1 MSSELVLPLD
11 AVGHDAIAI
20 VGGKSASLGE
30 MRRCLSA
37 EGIRVPDGF
46 TTTAEAYRLLLE
58 VGALQRPLEE
68 LLGNLD
74 VQDLSALQAAGSSAR
89 ALVQHTPLP
98 PALVE
103 AILDAYRAMGRP
115 AVAVRSSATAEDL
128 PEASFAGQQDTILN
142 VQGDEA
148 LLEACRHCYGSL
160 FTDRAIAYRQLH
172 GFDPLQVA
180 LAIVVQRMV
189 RADRGCSGVMFTLDT
204 ESGFT
209 DVVLLNAAYGLGETV
224 VQGDVNPDEILVFKP
239 TLAQGFPA
247 ILSRR
252 RGTKARRRVL
262 DASGCIRLESVP
274 EDLQRRFALSRDE
287 VLQLSRWACRIE
299 AHLSAQRGQPT
310 PLDLEWAKDGD
321 SGELFI
327 LQARPETVQA
337 RRPATVLRRWVL
349 DDVGGEP
356 ICLGRAIGAGVCS
369 GQARVLHAPEE
380 METFQEGEVLV
391 TTRTDPDW
399 EPILQRA
406 AAVVTDRGGRTCHAA
421 ILARELGL
429 PAIVG
434 TGDGTSR
441 IQPGQLV
448 TVSCC
453 EGDEGLVY
461 RGAVPFHVEERD
473 LGDLPPTRTRIL
485 MNVANPEEAFRLA
498 AIPCDGVGLARLE
511 FVIAHQIG
519 VHPMALLHPERV
531 ADPHERHLI
540 AARLAEA
547 SDPVEGYRTQ
557 LVEGVG
563 RLAAAFYPQ
572 PVLVRFSD
580 FKSNE
585 YAHLLGGRVF
595 EPEEDNPM
603 LGWRGALRYTS
614 PGFREAF
621 ALECQAILQA
631 RETLGLTNLIP
642 MVPFCRTP
650 QEGDRVLAAM
660 AEQGLVRGRDGLQVY
675 VMCELPANAMSADA
689 LAQRFDGFSIGSN
702 DLTQLTLGLDRDS
715 AAVAPWFDERDPAVL
730 AMMQLL
736 IRAAKRCGKPVGICG
751 QAPSDHPALAEFLV
765 REGIDSISLNPDAV
779 LRMRLKVAT
788 IEAAQ
793 AMC

>member
-1 MSSELVLPLD
+1 
-11 AVGHDAIAI
+11 
-20 VGGKSASLGE
+20 
-30 MRRCLSA
+30 
-37 EGIRVPDGF
+37 
-46 TTTAEAYRLLLE
+46 
-58 VGALQRPLEE
+58 
-68 LLGNLD
+68 
-74 VQDLSALQAAGSSAR
+74 
-89 ALVQHTPLP
+89 
-98 PALVE
+98 
-103 AILDAYRAMGRP
+103 
-115 AVAVRSSATAEDL
+115 
-128 PEASFAGQQDTILN
+128 
-142 VQGDEA
+142 
-148 LLEACRHCYGSL
+148 
-160 FTDRAIAYRQLH
+160 
-172 GFDPLQVA
+172 
-180 LAIVVQRMV
+180 
-189 RADRGCSGVMFTLDT
+189 
-204 ESGFT
+204 
-209 DVVLLNAAYGLGETV
+209 
-224 VQGDVNPDEILVFKP
+224 
-239 TLAQGFPA
+239 
-247 ILSRR
+247 
-252 RGTKARRRVL
+252 
-262 DASGCIRLESVP
+262 
-274 EDLQRRFALSRDE
+274 
-287 VLQLSRWACRIE
+287 
-299 AHLSAQRGQPT
+299 
-310 PLDLEWAKDGD
+310 
-321 SGELFI
+321 
-327 LQARPETVQA
+327 
-337 RRPATVLRRWVL
+337 
-349 DDVGGEP
+349 
-356 ICLGRAIGAGVCS
+356 
-369 GQARVLHAPEE
+369 
-380 METFQEGEVLV
+380 LV

-531 ADPHERHLI
+531 ADPHERQLI

-702 DLTQLTLGLDRDS
+702 DLTQFTLGLDRDS

>member
-1 MSSELVLPLD
+1 MLPLD
-11 AVGHDAIAI
+11 AVGLDAIDA

-30 MRRCLSA
+30 LRRCLRV

-46 TTTAEAYRLLLE
+46 TITVEAYRLLLNA
-58 VGALQRPLEE
+58 GALQRPLEE
-68 LLGNLD
+68 LLGDLD
-74 VQDLSALQAAGSSAR
+74 VQDLAALQSAGSAAR

-103 AILDAYRAMGRP
+103 VILDAYQTMGRP

-128 PEASFAGQQDTILN
+128 PEASFAGQQETVLN

-148 LLEACRHCYGSL
+148 VLEACRRCYGSL

-172 GFDPLQVA
+172 GFAPLQVA
-180 LAIVVQRMV
+180 LAMVVQRMV

-204 ESGFT
+204 ESGFP

-247 ILSRR
+247 ILSWR

-262 DASGCIRLESVP
+262 DGSGRIQLEAVP
-274 EDLQRRFALSRDE
+274 EALQHRFALSRDE

-299 AHLSAQRGQPT
+299 AHLSMVRGQST

-337 RRPATVLRRWVL
+337 SRSATLLRRWVL
-349 DDVGGEP
+349 DGPGGEP
-356 ICLGRAIGAGVCS
+356 ICRGRAIGAAVCG
-369 GQARVLHAPEE
+369 GQARVLHTPQE
-380 METFQEGEVLV
+380 MNTFQQGEVLV
-391 TTRTDPDW
+391 TERTDPDW

-406 AAVVTDRGGRTCHAA
+406 AAVITDRGGRTCHAA
-421 ILARELGL
+421 ILARELGV

-434 TGDGTSR
+434 TGDGTLR

-473 LGDLPPTRTRIL
+473 LGNLPPTRTHIL

-498 AIPCDGVGLARLE
+498 AIPCDGIGLARLE

-531 ADPHERHLI
+531 LDPGERQAM
-540 AARLAEA
+540 AARLVEA
-547 SDPVEGYRTQ
+547 SDPVDGYRNT
-557 LVEGVG
+557 LVEGIG
-563 RLAAAFYPQ
+563 RLAAAFYPR

-585 YAHLLGGRVF
+585 YAHLLGGRSF
-595 EPEEDNPM
+595 EPIEDNPM

-614 PGFREAF
+614 AGFREAF
-621 ALECQAILQA
+621 ALECQAILQV

-675 VMCELPANAMSADA
+675 VMCELPANALSADA

-779 LRMRLKVAT
+779 LRMRLKVAA
-788 IEAAQ
+788 IEVAQ
-793 AMC
+793 SRH